1 MKEDAM
7 QQIKKEKKALEQ
19 RQKNFQLVSS
29 TAKREREEIDQL
41 RREFNKYKA
50 DAELK
55 AKKQTSQINALTKQ
69 NNELKQKNKELTED
83 LRALDA

>member
-1 MKEDAM
+1 M

-55 AKKQTSQINALTKQ
+55 AKK
-69 NNELKQKNKELTED
+69 
-83 LRALDA
+83 